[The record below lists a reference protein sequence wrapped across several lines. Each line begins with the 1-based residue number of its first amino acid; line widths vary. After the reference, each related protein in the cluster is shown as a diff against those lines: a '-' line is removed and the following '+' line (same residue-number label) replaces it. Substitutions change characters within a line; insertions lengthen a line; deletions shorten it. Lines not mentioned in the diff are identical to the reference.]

1 MALVLASTFTSG
13 MVAGNG
19 LVGRA
24 FAEKMPGVTAPFG
37 LFVRRLAHKP
47 ARKPAPRHAHKPAR
61 KPAPRHAS
69 PRKPAENPCHTPAL

>member
-47 ARKPAPRHAHKPAR
+47 AHKPAR
-61 KPAPRHAS
+61 KPARRHAS

>member
-37 LFVRRLAHKP
+37 LFVRASP
-47 ARKPAPRHAHKPAR
+47 ASPHSATPV
-61 KPAPRHAS
+61 HAS
-69 PRKPAENPCHTPAL
+69 PAL